1 MVCVQVAQSPDA
13 QLKSSLYPAPRQS
26 AAAPLPKFVQESLKH
41 TVSPQRLS
49 PAAQLVRCVQLC
61 AGMTCPAVHPV
72 TPIAAACRHD
82 MPSCCSCDSL
92 TDCNLCLQGAGQTIK
107 HLPPL
112 EARLGHAAGAPVSG
126 KVCLDLIR
134 KAGSISGMW
143 ERAAGYDSSDFGAS
157 GSALHPNFVT
167 DYQGFAHLC

>member
-1 MVCVQVAQSPDA
+1 MRAGGSVARCTAEKQSVPSTPAICSSTSAKVCAGKPQAHSI
-13 QLKSSLYPAPRQS
+13 ST
-26 AAAPLPKFVQESLKH
+26 AAV
-41 TVSPQRLS
+41 TRG
-49 PAAQLVRCVQLC
+49 AAGTLC
-61 AGMTCPAVHPV
+61 AAVCWHDLPSCSSCD
-72 TPIAAACRHD
+72 PIAAACRHD
-82 MPSCCSCDSL
+82 MPSCCSCDPL

-143 ERAAGYDSSDFGAS
+143 ERAAGYDSSDFGGS

-167 DYQGFAHLC
+167 DHQGFAHLC